1 MPLSVLQVL
10 ALVAIVAISA
20 ILGSVVWH
28 WLLVSGV
35 KRLVVVDWAI
45 VRCDDPSCTNR
56 HLAMRLALPWTSQRI
71 DAVFQLARSAPQS
84 LADAAAR
91 APEEAKKERP

>member
-1 MPLSVLQVL
+1 MPLSALQVL
-10 ALVAIVAISA
+10 ALVAIVVISA
-20 ILGSVVWH
+20 ILGAVVWH
-28 WLLVSGV
+28 RLLVSGI

-56 HLAMRLALPWTSQRI
+56 HMAMRLAAPFGGQF
-71 DAVFQLARSAPQS
+71 DAVFQLARSAPRS

-91 APEEAKKERP
+91 APEEAKEDRP